1 MAEASKGAKPSPQY
15 EVSGT
20 YQLCKAKATDRVSGS
35 LTLHAYLHLP
45 DISYVEA
52 VRATVPQHSLLQQQS
67 IYAPPQRR
75 HTAAA
80 KVAWSDPSTTADR
93 RVASQN
99 TVIPL
104 HVEAEDF
111 ESSPMTNEWD
121 EDEDDPLELSFAPHS
136 PKVVESPDRRLF
148 RHRPAVCSFGVHGH
162 HGPDSKSKIRTA
174 ADGSGSGLPV
184 HSDLT
189 AGSTKLGL
197 NFHDDSEDDDSDGE
211 AEDKDEFDISGV
223 ALTRQTCSNRS
234 VSKLAAR
241 KGVPTS
247 SAVSINRQSML
258 DGVSKCL
265 DGLSMTQDS
274 ADSYLERMQKK
285 LAGRQSAKVAKEDKS
300 PQRSKSESSISDE
313 KYKTADVFR
322 ADMDSK
328 GPLTPTRKK
337 KKSERDIE
345 KENKAESDKI
355 EVCKAVKI
363 AAKSNFLS
371 LSPAPVLVSEPSVV
385 PGVDGPSPFR
395 DVTDTSNATET
406 EIEIETEFADDGS
419 QSPDTSEMIVV
430 TSEGYT
436 ITRSSSGV
444 AHMTSNPSTPD
455 SKSTPKKRSP
465 TPKLKPKPAQPES
478 ISLFSPDSSPNSPH
492 DSDSAPAVEIFV
504 ISESW
509 RKRNVERGKL
519 SAASSPVRN
528 G

>member
-1 MAEASKGAKPSPQY
+1 M
-15 EVSGT
+15 
-20 YQLCKAKATDRVSGS
+20 SGS

-52 VRATVPQHSLLQQQS
+52 VRATVPQHSLLQHQS

-80 KVAWSDPSTTADR
+80 RVAWSDPSTATDR
-93 RVASQN
+93 RGASQN
-99 TVIPL
+99 DVIPPPNA
-104 HVEAEDF
+104 AEDL
-111 ESSPMTNEWD
+111 ESSPINNEWD
-121 EDEDDPLELSFAPHS
+121 EDDDDPLELSFAPHS

-148 RHRPAVCSFGVHGH
+148 RQRPAVCSFGVHGH
-162 HGPDSKSKIRTA
+162 HGPDSKSKIRIA
-174 ADGSGSGLPV
+174 ADGSSLQV

-189 AGSTKLGL
+189 AGSTKMGL
-197 NFHDDSEDDDSDGE
+197 NFHDESEDDENSDGE
-211 AEDKDEFDISGV
+211 AEDRDEFDLSGV

-234 VSKLAAR
+234 ASKLAAKR
-241 KGVPTS
+241 SVPTS
-247 SAVSINRQSML
+247 SAVSINRRSML

-265 DGLSMTQDS
+265 DGLSMAQDG
-274 ADSYLERMQKK
+274 ADSYLERMQKR
-285 LAGRQSAKVAKEDKS
+285 LEGMRNAKEGEKS
-300 PQRSKSESSISDE
+300 PQRSKSESCIPDE
-313 KYKTADVFR
+313 KIKINIKAVEAFR
-322 ADMDSK
+322 VDMDQK

-337 KKSERDIE
+337 KKSEKDIE

-355 EVCKAVKI
+355 EVCKAVKV

-371 LSPAPVLVSEPSVV
+371 LSPAPLLVSEPCAMPDAV
-385 PGVDGPSPFR
+385 GPSPFR
-395 DVTDTSNATET
+395 DVTDTSNTTEAETET
-406 EIEIETEFADDGS
+406 EGADDGP

-444 AHMTSNPSTPD
+444 AHMTSNPSSPEE
-455 SKSTPKKRSP
+455 KSTPKKKRSP
-465 TPKLKPKPAQPES
+465 KPKTAQPTS
-478 ISLFSPDSSPNSPH
+478 ISLFDLSSSPTSPPESQSA
-492 DSDSAPAVEIFV
+492 SDVDNVV
-504 ISESW
+504 ISEGW